1 MRGFMK
7 YVILS
12 LMAVIHV
19 MLGTQF
25 AAAVTGVNPSGVNV
39 SHSSPSTVF
48 LTFQGLSAGQNAV
61 EAFWCGAVTTT
72 AVGVVDP
79 CVAGTVFGRLPL
91 RNNIGRASGTAG
103 SSNFTDIMSI
113 PASVTRRAYQDA
125 QQGKDSR
132 FFYVRHF
139 SNPTAYAV
147 VTCRMAGGGA
157 RVPFSLVDVKMKFM
171 SDSPVVSIPK
181 GSVPPEVVAKV
192 RYTGTGRLTGRW
204 EVVSPGDEEPTIFD
218 LLPEASLPIEKRAL
232 QKRYTVLDRFDLF
245 LPPTGEVTVP
255 GPDVDKIPHQA
266 DGYYKL
272 LFRVEATVDKESN
285 SNAVTGT
292 VASGGAAGFPM
303 PMLRYYVGESK
314 NAASGKN
321 SPELLLP
328 DKTVEASKDI
338 NFTWVALSSASFEKL
353 DVMVENEVVL
363 SAVIKGGVGYYQAP
377 PWLREHSDKEL
388 KWRITS
394 LGSSGSELTVSH
406 WQSFRIIH
414 SDIPK

>member
-1 MRGFMK
+1 MKKQMK
-7 YVILS
+7 YLTRI
-12 LMAVIHV
+12 M
-19 MLGTQF
+19 MLLLFYGAMHISSAF
-25 AAAVTGVNPSGVNV
+25 AITGVNPSGVNV

-48 LTFQGLSAGQNAV
+48 LTFQGLSAGQKAV

-72 AVGVVDP
+72 GVSATDP

-91 RNNIGRASGTAG
+91 RNTIGRASGTAG
-103 SSNFTDIMSI
+103 NNNFTDIMSI

-157 RVPFSLVDVKMKFM
+157 RVPFSLVDVQMKFI
-171 SDSPVVSIPK
+171 SDSPVVIIPK
-181 GSVPPEVVAKV
+181 GSEPPEVVAKV

-204 EVVSPGDEEPTIFD
+204 EVVSPGDEEPSDFD

-255 GPDVDKIPHQA
+255 GPDVNKIPHQA

-285 SNAVTGT
+285 SNAVTAT

-303 PMLRYYVGESK
+303 PMLRYYVG
-314 NAASGKN
+314 NHAPNGFNGK
-321 SPELLLP
+321 SAELLLP
-328 DKTVEASKDI
+328 NKDVEAAT
-338 NFTWVALSSASFEKL
+338 NVQFTWVALDTAAFEKL
-353 DVMVENEVVL
+353 DVTEDGEIIL
-363 SAVIKGGVGYYQAP
+363 SAVIKGGVGYYQSP
-377 PWLREHSDKEL
+377 PWLTDHRGKEL
-388 KWRITS
+388 KWRISS
-394 LGSSGSELTVSH
+394 LASDGSVEAVSG
-406 WQSFRIIH
+406 WQFFKI
-414 SDIPK
+414 K